1 MILSVIIPTRNR
13 ASFLDGALN
22 SLCNQSCSSDLF
34 EVIVIDNGSTDA
46 TFQICKKYKS
56 KILNYRF
63 FLKPNPG
70 LHIGRHLGARKAKGE
85 ILVYI
90 DDDIVADKG
99 WLQAIANAFKDDSVA
114 LAGGKIL
121 PKWEGDIPDWLKY
134 FERYNEHGW
143 WLGYLSLLDFG
154 NEVKEIPPHFVFGC
168 NFSIRK
174 NVLFDCGGFH
184 PDAMPQELIRFRGD
198 GETGLSIKISQ
209 KKFKTLYVPSAL
221 VYHRV
226 PKDRL
231 TVDYFCRRA
240 FNQGVSDS
248 YTTIRR
254 NGAVKIP
261 HKKNPAWEWKTPL
274 RYCKR
279 AILRLQQLAVQ
290 KKDPYRKVKDQVQ
303 SAYKA
308 GYSFHQKEVR
318 NDPELLNW
326 VLKEDYWD
334 YRLPQVKSSHY
345 ISTK

>member
-1 MILSVIIPTRNR
+1 MCHLSVIIPTRNR
-13 ASFLDGALN
+13 ASFLKEALK
-22 SLCNQSCSSDLF
+22 SLTYQSYPPDLF

-46 TFQICKKYKS
+46 TVKICEKYLS
-56 KILNYRF
+56 KILNFRF
-63 FLKPNPG
+63 FTVHNPG
-70 LHIGRHLGARKAKGE
+70 LHVGRHLGAQKARGK

-90 DDDIVADKG
+90 DDDIIADKG
-99 WLQAIANAFKDDSVA
+99 WLQAIDKAFENDSVV
-114 LAGGKIL
+114 LVGGKIL
-121 PKWEGDIPDWLKY
+121 PEWGGDIPDWLNC
-134 FERYNEHGW
+134 FEGHNEHGW

-154 NEVKEIPPHFVFGC
+154 DEIKEIPPYFVFGC

-184 PDAMPQELIRFRGD
+184 PDAMPQDLIRFRGD
-198 GETGLSIKISQ
+198 GETGLSFKISQ

-248 YTTIRR
+248 YTEIRR
-254 NGAVKIP
+254 NGGVDIP
-261 HKKNPAWEWKTPL
+261 HKKKPAWEWKTPL

-279 AILRLQQLAVQ
+279 AILRLQQLAVH
-290 KKDPYRKVKDQVQ
+290 KRGSYWRIKDQVQ
-303 SAYKA
+303 SADKA
-308 GYSFHQKEVR
+308 GYSFHQNEVR
-318 NDPELLNW
+318 NDPKLLNW

-334 YRLPQVKSSHY
+334 FQLL
-345 ISTK
+345 